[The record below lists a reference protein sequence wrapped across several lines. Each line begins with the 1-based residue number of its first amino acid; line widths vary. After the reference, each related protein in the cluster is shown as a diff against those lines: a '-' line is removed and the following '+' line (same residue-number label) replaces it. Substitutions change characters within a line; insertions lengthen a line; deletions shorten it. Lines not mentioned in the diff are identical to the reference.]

1 MCLWCMCHDW
11 LCRWT
16 GAEVY
21 SSKELLLAQSQTQF
35 SIQNSYNSYSK
46 YIWRWQL
53 HYLCLKFYL
62 QVYGF
67 DLKRSKGAEL
77 RILIVF
83 SYYAI
88 LGISGLTSIIVSS
101 RNLQGFSNAR
111 NIYFL
116 CERNGT
122 GAECDRSGFESYT
135 NPGLFILSSI
145 LGYIYPAVN
154 LVYVIHIAD
163 LKSLK
168 QGCAA
173 CCKYKGCCCY

>member
-1 MCLWCMCHDW
+1 
-11 LCRWT
+11 
-16 GAEVY
+16 
-21 SSKELLLAQSQTQF
+21 
-35 SIQNSYNSYSK
+35 
-46 YIWRWQL
+46 
-53 HYLCLKFYL
+53 
-62 QVYGF
+62 
-67 DLKRSKGAEL
+67 L

-116 CERNGT
+116 CERNGI

-145 LGYIYPAVN
+145 LGSIYPAVN

-163 LKSLK
+163 LAKEPETEM
-168 QGCAA
+168 
-173 CCKYKGCCCY
+173 CCLL

>member
-21 SSKELLLAQSQTQF
+21 SSKEFLLTQSQTQF

-53 HYLCLKFYL
+53 YLCLKFYL

-67 DLKRSKGAEL
+67 NLKRSKGAEL

-88 LGISGLTSIIVSS
+88 LGISGLTAIIVSS

>member
-1 MCLWCMCHDW
+1 MKMTITLFMFKILSSGVWIQ
-11 LCRWT
+11 
-16 GAEVY
+16 
-21 SSKELLLAQSQTQF
+21 SKE
-35 SIQNSYNSYSK
+35 I
-46 YIWRWQL
+46 
-53 HYLCLKFYL
+53 
-62 QVYGF
+62 
-67 DLKRSKGAEL
+67 KGSRIADF
-77 RILIVF
+77 ILIVF

-163 LKSLK
+163 LKNLK
-168 QGCAA
+168 QRCAA
-173 CCKYKGCCCY
+173 CCK